1 MPGDLRVSL
10 SGRNADEVST
20 VDMIKVGR
28 SVVRRMV
35 SLVVVRLQPKGNT

>member
-1 MPGDLRVSL
+1 MSGDLRVSL

-20 VDMIKVGR
+20 VDMIKVER

-35 SLVVVRLQPKGNT
+35 SLVVVRLQLRSNT